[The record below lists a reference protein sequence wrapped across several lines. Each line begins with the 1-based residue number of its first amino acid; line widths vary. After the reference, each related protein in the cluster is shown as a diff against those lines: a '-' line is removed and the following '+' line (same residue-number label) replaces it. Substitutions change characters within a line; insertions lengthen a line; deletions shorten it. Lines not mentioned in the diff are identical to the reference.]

1 MKVLGTDARVYRT
14 LCSAVV
20 NPGFIGFRIETP
32 TNPSAPNRPG
42 QEAIVTKSTQK
53 NKKSTGVRRS
63 TSGST
68 GRAWTSN
75 RRRVVV
81 FLSLLAVLTLTSLLL
96 QAMARSP
103 MQPDAADTLFAYGTG
118 DSIDAIFR
126 MQVPV
131 QPSRW
136 QYLYIHHSKTANGN
150 ALTLGNGPEGVAD
163 HFIIGN
169 GEGLADGEL
178 QISQRWNHQQ
188 SALSPTGNLVVQPN
202 CVSISLVGDFDR
214 KPPTPMQLGRLGQ
227 LVQAL
232 QMRSRIPAN
241 RVEWLNDGAG
251 STAGGS
257 SAGIGRYF
265 PAAAFHEQLRSW
277 PSVTP

>member
-1 MKVLGTDARVYRT
+1 MN
-14 LCSAVV
+14 S
-20 NPGFIGFRIETP
+20 
-32 TNPSAPNRPG
+32 NRRG
-42 QEAIVTKSTQK
+42 QEAIVAKATLRSKSSRTP
-53 NKKSTGVRRS
+53 R
-63 TSGST
+63 GSSSPVSV
-68 GRAWTSN
+68 WSPN
-75 RRRVVV
+75 RRRAVV
-81 FLSLLAVLTLTSLLL
+81 FVSLLAVLALTSILL

-131 QPSRW
+131 QPNRW
-136 QYLYIHHSKTANGN
+136 QYLYIHHTKTSTGN
-150 ALTLGNGPEGVAD
+150 ALMLGNSPDGVTD

-169 GEGLADGEL
+169 GDGLADGEL

-188 SALSPTGNLVVQPN
+188 SALSPTGNLVVEPN

-232 QMRSRIPAN
+232 QMRCRIPAS
-241 RVEWLNDGAG
+241 RVEWLNDG
-251 STAGGS
+251 TPGS
-257 SAGIGRYF
+257 SSASAAGIGRYF
-265 PAAAFHEQLRSW
+265 PAAAFRDQLRTW